1 MLEKQITPDG
11 KSNAGM
17 PPKIKSVYRGKSARP
32 GRGRNNVMQD
42 SRRPYPYPGQN
53 IVSKRNTSEN
63 IRIIPLGG
71 VEEIGKNMTAIEYKD
86 DIIIIDAGVQFP
98 EEDHPGVDYLIPNTQ
113 YLEERKERIRGI
125 MISHGHLDHVGGLP
139 YLSERIGNPI
149 IYTSKLSKAMI
160 LKRYEEFPH
169 IAKPEIREVAS
180 KDKIKLGKNFAAKFF
195 DIEHTIPDAIGIIV
209 ETELGNII
217 YPGDF
222 KIEHDGKGKP
232 VKRELEKFEEIGKE
246 NNLLLLMESTN
257 VETPGFSLP
266 EKQVHKNLEELFRK
280 SKGRIITAV
289 FASLLERVTEMVKIA
304 EKLDR
309 KVVIDGYSLKTNLEM
324 VQELGY
330 VKIKKG
336 VIIQAGEID
345 NYPPEKIL
353 AICTGSQ
360 GEENAALVRI
370 ANKKHKNIRIKK
382 GDTIFLSS
390 SVVPGNERSVQNLKD
405 NLSRQGA
412 KIIHYKMADIHSSGH
427 AYAGELE
434 LVHKII
440 KPKFFIP
447 IHGSYFMLSVHKELA
462 ESTGMP
468 VENIVIPSHNGV
480 IIEVSK
486 DKIEEIKEY
495 APSSLV
501 MVDGLGVGD
510 VKEVVLRDRQA
521 LAQDGIFVI
530 IAVID
535 TNTGKVKN
543 SPDIISRGFVYLRE
557 SQELL
562 RATRFLI
569 RKTIEEATVEMH
581 PVNIDYVKN
590 NLRERVADFLFK
602 KTRRRPMV
610 LPVILEV

>member
-1 MLEKQITPDG
+1 MINKKTTEKKETP
-11 KSNAGM
+11 KS
-17 PPKIKSVYRGKSARP
+17 RLARP
-32 GRGRNNVMQD
+32 KT
-42 SRRPYPYPGQN
+42 RPSSGAKRSYKPKQWSGSQN
-53 IVSKRNTSEN
+53 RSTTTEPQKTFSSKNESEN

-71 VEEIGKNMTAIEYKD
+71 VEEIGKNMTAIEYKN
-86 DIIIIDAGVQFP
+86 DIVVIDAGVQFP
-98 EEDHPGVDYLIPNTQ
+98 EEDHPGVDYLIPNTK
-113 YLEERKERIRGI
+113 YLEDRKDRIRGV

-169 IAKPEIREVAS
+169 ITKPEIREVTS
-180 KDKIKLGKNFAAKFF
+180 NDKVKLGKEFIARFF

-209 ETELGNII
+209 ETDQGNII

-222 KIEHDGKGKP
+222 KIEHDGKGVP
-232 VKRELEKFEEIGKE
+232 VKKELEKFEEIGRE

-266 EKQVHKNLEELFRK
+266 EKQVHKNLEKLFSE

-289 FASLLERVTEMVKIA
+289 FSSLLERVAEMVKIA

-309 KVVIDGYSLKTNLEM
+309 KVVIDGYSLKTNLDM

-336 VIIQAGEID
+336 LIIQASEID
-345 NYPPEKIL
+345 NYPPDKIL

-390 SVVPGNERSVQNLKD
+390 SIVPGNERSVQNLKD

-440 KPKFFIP
+440 RPKFFIP
-447 IHGSYFMLSVHKELA
+447 IHGSYFMLSTHKELA
-462 ESTGMP
+462 ERTGMP
-468 VENIVIPSHNGV
+468 SENIAIPSHNGV

-535 TNTGKVKN
+535 STTGKVKN

-562 RATRFLI
+562 RSTRFII
-569 RKTIEEATVEMH
+569 RKTIEDATLEMH

-590 NLRERVADFLFK
+590 NLRDKVADFLFK
-602 KTRRRPMV
+602 KTKRRPMV

>member
-1 MLEKQITPDG
+1 MINKETTEKKEAPKKRELRPRTKSSSQAKRGYKPRQWSGSQNHSTSPDIQ
-11 KSNAGM
+11 KTFS
-17 PPKIKSVYRGKSARP
+17 IKNESA
-32 GRGRNNVMQD
+32 
-42 SRRPYPYPGQN
+42 
-53 IVSKRNTSEN
+53 N
-63 IRIIPLGG
+63 IRVIPLGG
-71 VEEIGKNMTAIEYKD
+71 VEEIGKNMTAIEYRD
-86 DIIIIDAGVQFP
+86 DIIVIDAGVQFP
-98 EEDHPGVDYLIPNTQ
+98 EENHPGVDYLIPNTK

-125 MISHGHLDHVGGLP
+125 IISHGHLDHVGGLP

-169 IAKPEIREVAS
+169 ITKPEIREVLS
-180 KDKIKLGKNFAAKFF
+180 TDKVKLGKEFLARFF
-195 DIEHTIPDAIGIIV
+195 DIEHTIPDAIGIIL
-209 ETELGNII
+209 ETDQGNII

-222 KIEHDGKGKP
+222 KIEHDGKGVP
-232 VKRELEKFEEIGKE
+232 VKKELEKFEAIGKD

-266 EKQVHKNLEELFRK
+266 EKQVHKNLERLFRE

-289 FASLLERVTEMVKIA
+289 FSSLLERVAEMVKIA

-336 VIIQAGEID
+336 VIIQASEID
-345 NYPPEKIL
+345 NYPPDKIL

-360 GEENAALVRI
+360 GEENAALVRV
-370 ANKKHKNIRIKK
+370 ANKRHKNIKIRL
-382 GDTIFLSS
+382 GDTVFLSS
-390 SVVPGNERSVQNLKD
+390 SIVPGNERSVQNLKD

-447 IHGSYFMLSVHKELA
+447 IHGSYFMLSTHADLA
-462 ESTGMP
+462 KSTGMP
-468 VENIVIPSHNGV
+468 AENIVIPSHNGS
-480 IIEVSK
+480 IIEVSR

-535 TNTGKVKN
+535 SSTGKVKN

-562 RATRFLI
+562 RSTRFII
-569 RKTIEEATVEMH
+569 RKTIEDATLEMH

-590 NLRERVADFLFK
+590 NLREKVADFLFK
-602 KTRRRPMV
+602 KTKRRPMV

>member
-1 MLEKQITPDG
+1 MIKKETKTGG
-11 KSNAGM
+11 KSSSRT
-17 PPKIKSVYRGKSARP
+17 KRTYKSRDWNKPQNRSASTSSQKTISVK
-32 GRGRNNVMQD
+32 NE
-42 SRRPYPYPGQN
+42 
-53 IVSKRNTSEN
+53 SEN
-63 IRIIPLGG
+63 IRVIPLGG

-86 DIIIIDAGVQFP
+86 DIIVIDAGVQFP
-98 EEDHPGVDYLIPNTQ
+98 EEDHPGVDYLIPNTK
-113 YLEERKERIRGI
+113 YLEERKGRIRGVI
-125 MISHGHLDHVGGLP
+125 ISHGHLDHVGGLP

-169 IAKPEIREVAS
+169 ITKPEIREVTS
-180 KDKIKLGKNFAAKFF
+180 KDKVKLGKEFIARFF

-209 ETELGNII
+209 ETNMGNII

-222 KIEHDGKGKP
+222 KIEHDGKGNVAK
-232 VKRELEKFEEIGKE
+232 KEMEKFEKIGKD

-266 EKQVHKNLEELFRK
+266 EKQVHKNLEKLFSE

-289 FASLLERVTEMVKIA
+289 FSSLLERVAEMVKIA

-309 KVVIDGYSLKTNLEM
+309 KVVVDGYSLKTNLDM

-336 VIIQAGEID
+336 VIIQANEID

-370 ANKKHKNIRIKK
+370 ANKRHKNIRIKK
-382 GDTIFLSS
+382 GDTVFLSS
-390 SVVPGNERSVQNLKD
+390 SIVPGNERSVQNLKD

-447 IHGSYFMLSVHKELA
+447 VHGSYFMLSTHAELA
-462 ESTGMP
+462 KSTGMP
-468 VENIVIPSHNGV
+468 AENIAIPSHNGS
-480 IIEVSK
+480 IIEISK

-535 TNTGKVKN
+535 ASTGKVKN

-562 RATRFLI
+562 RSTRFII
-569 RKTIEEATVEMH
+569 RKTIEDATIEMH

-590 NLRERVADFLFK
+590 NLREKVADFLFK
-602 KTRRRPMV
+602 KTKRRPMV